1 MTVFHIFYIPT
12 VFLLGI
18 VIGATLG
25 KRNAIREIAH
35 QEKARREREERKTQ
49 RATERNE

>member
-18 VIGATLG
+18 AIGVTLG

-35 QEKARREREERKTQ
+35 QEKARREREERKAR
-49 RATERNE
+49 RATE